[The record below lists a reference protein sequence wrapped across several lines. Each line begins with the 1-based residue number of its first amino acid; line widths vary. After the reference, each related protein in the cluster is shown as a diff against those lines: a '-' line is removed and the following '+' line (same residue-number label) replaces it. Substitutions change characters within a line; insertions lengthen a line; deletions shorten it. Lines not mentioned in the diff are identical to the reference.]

1 MVRLILLLAIPL
13 MLLGNALAWV
23 RFAWSLVFSPKRA
36 WRIAVGYDQLV
47 NVAANGDE
55 DETISSR
62 AGKAARKGRRWGC
75 VLCRLLDKIEAGHC
89 EKNIEKDEGDTALT

>member
-1 MVRLILLLAIPL
+1 MVRLILLLAVPL
-13 MLLGNALAWV
+13 MLFGNAIAWM
-23 RFAWSLVFSPKRA
+23 RFAWSLVFSPTRA

-62 AGKAARKGRRWGC
+62 AGKAAREGKRWAC
-75 VLCRLLDKIEAGHC
+75 VFCRLLDRLDPNHC
-89 EKNIEKDEGDTALT
+89 EKAIEPDEGKPLR